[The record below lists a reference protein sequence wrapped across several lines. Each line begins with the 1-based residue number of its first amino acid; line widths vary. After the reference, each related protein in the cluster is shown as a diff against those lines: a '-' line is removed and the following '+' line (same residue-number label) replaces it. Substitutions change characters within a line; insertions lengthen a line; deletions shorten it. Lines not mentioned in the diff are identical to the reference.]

1 MIGVG
6 HQEGYW
12 GENLPSLLQAAT
24 RVSKQATMATVKSD
38 SLILVV
44 VLRKG
49 YTADVSAL
57 YFMELFEASNEV
69 LALRQGCGPA
79 CFYPHRLGLTLEQRL
94 ALPCLACARRVVLFP
109 VIEEHARP
117 HR

>member
-1 MIGVG
+1 MQESGLLAVGLVYIILICAWFDSQEVVEGDASPFCGFDFISQTEDFLVCGLLLVSGVG

-57 YFMELFEASNEV
+57 YGTF
-69 LALRQGCGPA
+69 
-79 CFYPHRLGLTLEQRL
+79 
-94 ALPCLACARRVVLFP
+94 
-109 VIEEHARP
+109 
-117 HR
+117 